1 MEQLSYYYEI
11 KPGHRVV
18 ITGDSIFKKREV
30 VADPDHDRRSY
41 VAEHDR
47 PGYSTALYKASS
59 RVWEESNSGV
69 KYLKTHADQ
78 HPLAQVD
85 GKSFLWAKLSSKVV

>member
-11 KPGHRVV
+11 KPGHKVV
-18 ITGDSIFKKREV
+18 VSGDGVFKKREV
-30 VADPDHDRRSY
+30 VVDPDYDRRSY

-59 RVWEESNSGV
+59 RVWEESSEGV
-69 KYLKTHADQ
+69 KYLKTYAEE
-78 HPLAQVD
+78 HPLSPVD
-85 GKSFLWAKLSSKVV
+85 DKSFLWAKLSSKVM